1 MIAEQNP
8 TVVFNP
14 ALHVIQDGGQ
24 RSEQMEALTAIV
36 GRISDRAWSLDIGRF
51 WRVGTRYQADE
62 RDGIFCKLE
71 SLKRIHS
78 DRYGDTIMLNFSLSP
93 SE

>member
-36 GRISDRAWSLDIGRF
+36 ERISDRAWSLDIGRF
-51 WRVGTRYQADE
+51 WRVGTKYQADE
-62 RDGIFCKLE
+62 REGIFCKLE
-71 SLKRIHS
+71 SLRISS
-78 DRYGDTIMLNFSLSP
+78 DLSGDTIMLGFSLSP
-93 SE
+93 AE